1 MLFHITAKHSY
12 ETCPGVQHGIQSD
25 EVRDS
30 TAWLEGNE
38 DVKIIGAWAYGVAH
52 TFFAVLEADDMQ
64 KITALLRPQM
74 AIGNVE
80 VLPVMDNIAVRKERG
95 HWSS

>member
-12 ETCPGVQHGIQSD
+12 QTCPGVQHGIQSN
-25 EVRDS
+25 EVRDL

-38 DVKIIGAWAYGVAH
+38 DVRMIGAWAYNVAH
-52 TFFAVLEADDMQ
+52 TSFAVLEADDMQ
-64 KITALLRPQM
+64 KITAILRPQM